1 MTSATISTSARSA
14 VRRLAV
20 ARVVSITGGAA
31 AYTALNFEIYERTG
45 SAAWV
50 AAALLLTFGVMGF
63 LGPAAG
69 VLGDRFDRKKV
80 LIASDVAGAG
90 AFAMMA
96 LAQDPAWLL
105 VWAFASAAAEAPFW
119 SASEAAI
126 PNVAGEEYLSWANSL
141 LSISRAAGVTLGPA
155 VGGLLVGA
163 VGSRA
168 VFAANAASFLVSAAI
183 VWTVRARFN
192 AAREEGHDE
201 GGLRAGFAFVLA
213 DPVLRTLLVAWV
225 VFITGMGMSMVA
237 DLPLA
242 EGFGVGAFGY
252 GLLITAWGGGSTL
265 GGFLGRFMR
274 QGDEGTWLVVACV
287 VISAMGIAISL
298 SPWFW
303 LIVALLF
310 VFGLA
315 DGTTFVAEQN
325 LRQRRAPDHVR
336 SRVAAAFVGV
346 LHALL
351 AISYVAAA
359 VVVPAIGPKWTYG
372 VGGITAG
379 LAVFVLLRTR
389 RHLRVSERGA
399 VADASPQPEPLGS
412 TLEPAVPVEPAV

>member
-1 MTSATISTSARSA
+1 MSTTTISTPAKAA

-20 ARVVSITGGAA
+20 ARVISITGGAA
-31 AYTALNFEIYERTG
+31 AYTALNYEIYERTG
-45 SAAWV
+45 SATWV
-50 AAALLLTFGVMGF
+50 AAALLLTFGVMGL

-69 VLGDRFDRKKV
+69 VLGDRFDRKTV
-80 LIASDVAGAG
+80 LIASDVAGAA

-96 LAQDPAWLL
+96 LARDPAWLL
-105 VWAFASAAAEAPFW
+105 VWAFLSAVAEAPFW

-126 PNVAGEEYLSWANSL
+126 PNVAGLEHLSWANSL
-141 LSISRAAGVTLGPA
+141 LSISRAAGITLGPA
-155 VGGLLVGA
+155 IGGLLVGA

-168 VFAANAASFLVSAAI
+168 VFLANAVSFLVSAAVI
-183 VWTVRARFN
+183 WTVRARFN
-192 AAREEGHDE
+192 AERAEAHEE
-201 GGLRAGFAFVLA
+201 GGLRAGFRFVLG
-213 DPVLRTLLVAWV
+213 DPVLRTLLLAWV

-252 GLLITAWGGGSTL
+252 GMLITAWGGGSTL
-265 GGFLGRFMR
+265 GALLGRFMR
-274 QGDEGTWLVVACV
+274 QGKEGTWLVAACV
-287 VISAMGIAISL
+287 VIAAMGIAIAL

-303 LIVALLF
+303 LIVVLLF

-325 LRQRRAPDHVR
+325 LRQRRAPDRIR

-389 RHLRVSERGA
+389 RHLRASEPELA
-399 VADASPQPEPLGS
+399 EEPLPPEPEPLEP
-412 TLEPAVPVEPAV
+412 TLEQVP

>member
-1 MTSATISTSARSA
+1 MSITASISTPARAA

-20 ARVVSITGGAA
+20 ARIISITGGAA
-31 AYTALNFEIYERTG
+31 AYTALNFEIYEQTG
-45 SAAWV
+45 SATWV

-96 LAQDPAWLL
+96 LGQDPAWLL
-105 VWAFASAAAEAPFW
+105 VWAFLSAVAEAPFW

-126 PNVAGEEYLSWANSL
+126 PNVAGLEHLSWANSL
-141 LSISRAAGVTLGPA
+141 LSISRAAGITLGPA
-155 VGGLLVGA
+155 LGGLLVGA
-163 VGSRA
+163 IGSRA
-168 VFAANAASFLVSAAI
+168 VFAANAVSFLVSAAVI
-183 VWTVRARFN
+183 WTVRARFN
-192 AAREEGHDE
+192 AEHAGAHEE
-201 GGLRAGFAFVLA
+201 GGLRAGFRFVLG

-252 GLLITAWGGGSTL
+252 GMLITAWGGGSTL
-265 GGFLGRFMR
+265 GALLGRFMR
-274 QGDEGTWLVVACV
+274 QGDEGTWLVAACV
-287 VISAMGIAISL
+287 VISAMGIAIAL

-303 LIVALLF
+303 LIVVLLF

-325 LRQRRAPDHVR
+325 LRQRRAPDRIR

-351 AISYVAAA
+351 AVSYVGAA
-359 VVVPAIGPKWTYG
+359 VVVPAIGPKGTYG
-372 VGGITAG
+372 VGGVTAG

-389 RHLRVSERGA
+389 RHLRDSEPDLG
-399 VADASPQPEPLGS
+399 VGGPL
-412 TLEPAVPVEPAV
+412 EAEPVEPAMERVT

>member
-1 MTSATISTSARSA
+1 MSTPQSISTPTRRA

-20 ARVVSITGGAA
+20 ARIISITGGAA
-31 AYTALNFEIYERTG
+31 AYTALNFEVYEQTG
-45 SAAWV
+45 SATWV

-69 VLGDRFDRKKV
+69 VLGDRLDRKKV
-80 LIASDVAGAG
+80 LIASDLAGAG
-90 AFAMMA
+90 AFGMMA
-96 LAQDPAWLL
+96 LGSDPAWLL
-105 VWAFASAAAEAPFW
+105 AWAFASAVAEAPFW

-126 PNVAGEEYLSWANSL
+126 PNVAGLEHLSWANSL
-141 LSISRAAGVTLGPA
+141 LSISRAAGITLGPA
-155 VGGLLVGA
+155 LGGMLVGA
-163 VGSRA
+163 LGSRA
-168 VFAANAASFLVSAAI
+168 VFAANAVSFVVSAAVI
-183 VWTVRARFN
+183 WRVRARFN
-192 AAREEGHDE
+192 GERSGTRHD
-201 GGLRAGFAFVLA
+201 GGLRAGFRFVLG
-213 DPVLRTLLVAWV
+213 DPVLRTLMLAWV
-225 VFITGMGMSMVA
+225 VFIAGMGMSMVA

-252 GLLITAWGGGSTL
+252 GMLITAWGGGSTL
-265 GGFLGRFMR
+265 GSFLGRFMR
-274 QGDEGTWLVVACV
+274 QGSEGTWLVAACV
-287 VISAMGIAISL
+287 VISAMGIGIAL

-303 LIVALLF
+303 LVVVLLF

-351 AISYVAAA
+351 AASYVAAA
-359 VVVPAIGPKWTYG
+359 VVVPAMGPRATYA
-372 VGGITAG
+372 VGGVTAG

-389 RHLRVSERGA
+389 RHLRDAERVLA
-399 VADASPQPEPLGS
+399 LEREPVPGLAPA
-412 TLEPAVPVEPAV
+412 LEQVP